1 MNMRLLPPPL
11 IEVADLSHSVL
22 ASGWLSRRPT
32 LRILSDLSFRVSEGE
47 MLGIVGESGCG
58 KSTLARLLAGLD
70 RPSTGRIT
78 VAGTDPAPRNRMA
91 YRKSRSQLQYVF
103 QDPMSALNPRLTIG
117 YQVAEGIRTHLM
129 AEDSRAKARE
139 WLSRVGLT
147 RDYAERYPH
156 QLSGGQRQR
165 AVIARALAVEPAFT
179 VFDEPVSALD
189 VSVQAQVLN
198 LLADLRRQLG
208 LTGVFIS
215 HDLRVVRYICD
226 RIAVMYLGQ
235 IVELGTADEV
245 FHDPRH
251 PYSQAL
257 IGALLNPDPGAPR
270 RRKALVGGP
279 PDISAPP
286 PGCRFHP
293 RCPRATQL
301 CRETPPVLARACDGR
316 QVACHHDQIGAPP
329 AAIPAARI
337 KAVAQ

>member
-1 MNMRLLPPPL
+1 MTMRLLPPPL
-11 IEVADLSHSVL
+11 IEVADLSQSVP
-22 ASGWLSRRPT
+22 AGGWMFRRPP
-32 LRILSDLSFRVSEGE
+32 LRILCDLSFRVSEGE

-70 RPSTGRIT
+70 RPSAGRIT
-78 VAGTDPAPRNRMA
+78 VAGTDPAPRNRLA
-91 YRKSRSQLQYVF
+91 YRKSRSRLQYVF

-117 YQVAEGIRTHLM
+117 YQVAEGIRTHRV
-129 AEDSRAKARE
+129 AEDPQAKARE
-139 WLSRVGLT
+139 WLSRVGLG
-147 RDYAERYPH
+147 RDHAERYPH
-156 QLSGGQRQR
+156 QLSGGQQQR
-165 AVIARALAVEPAFT
+165 AVMARALAVEPVFT

-215 HDLRVVRYICD
+215 HDLRVVRYISD

-257 IGALLNPDPGAPR
+257 IGALLSPDPGAPR

-301 CRETPPVLARACDGR
+301 CREAPPVLTRARDGR
-316 QVACHHDQIGAPP
+316 QVACHHDQTGALPSTP
-329 AAIPAARI
+329 QAARA
-337 KAVAQ
+337 KVMAQ